1 MQQARSGTC
10 DKRELGATTRN
21 NASKIHDES
30 QLCSGSKLWSRP
42 PQGNVEK
49 DERKQY
55 RDHSSGTN
63 AFDEPW
69 IKDNAAQDVLFCTR
83 MRTSQALVYII
94 LYIRRLRPCRRPLG
108 LLFAQRLRVHQ
119 VPSGTVYV
127 PNMAPGLATF
137 LAADLVPDLVPDLF
151 SFGYQLMYAI

>member
-63 AFDEPW
+63 EFDEPW
-69 IKDNAAQDVLFCTR
+69 IKDKAARDVLFCTR
-83 MRTSQALVYII
+83 MRTIYII
-94 LYIRRLRPCRRPLG
+94 YGFALCRQPLWIDCRISGWMFGWPGGLHGKLPTRPLSSWIAG
-108 LLFAQRLRVHQ
+108 
-119 VPSGTVYV
+119 SGNGSESAFEVASGV
-127 PNMAPGLATF
+127 
-137 LAADLVPDLVPDLF
+137 DEW
-151 SFGYQLMYAI
+151 SI

>member
-1 MQQARSGTC
+1 MIRSWVQKITRNETRNILGARLSCRKLKLGARFKNETRKMQQARSGTC

-63 AFDEPW
+63 EFDEPW

-83 MRTSQALVYII
+83 MRTMQALVYI
-94 LYIRRLRPCRRPLG
+94 YIYIYVK
-108 LLFAQRLRVHQ
+108 QRLLWSTLPRAL
-119 VPSGTVYV
+119 S
-127 PNMAPGLATF
+127 
-137 LAADLVPDLVPDLF
+137 
-151 SFGYQLMYAI
+151 

>member
-21 NASKIHDES
+21 NSSKIHDES

-63 AFDEPW
+63 EFDEPW
-69 IKDNAAQDVLFCTR
+69 IKDNAARDVLFCTR
-83 MRTSQALVYII
+83 MRTMQALVYI
-94 LYIRRLRPCRRPLG
+94 YIYIERERERCVCIYIYIYIYHTRLI
-108 LLFAQRLRVHQ
+108 
-119 VPSGTVYV
+119 
-127 PNMAPGLATF
+127 NMLIHVDIRQT
-137 LAADLVPDLVPDLF
+137 LHI
-151 SFGYQLMYAI
+151 YIYIYT